1 MSAVTETNKTVLHS
15 PPLAECTD
23 TQAEYPRDSC
33 IHQLFEAQVE
43 RTPHKIAVVF
53 EDSRLTYSELN
64 ARSNRLAHHLRRL
77 GVGPESLV
85 AVFLDRS
92 PDMIVALLGI
102 LKAGGA
108 YVPLDPSYPKDRLAF
123 MMEDAQI
130 TALVTERRLFE
141 ELPAHTSQV
150 VCVDAISETASQDD
164 DENSDCR
171 ATAEDLAYVIYTSGS
186 TGRPKGVQVL
196 HRAVVNFLFSMQRRP
211 GLTDEDILLSTTTI
225 SFDIAAL
232 EIFLPLITGACV
244 VVVSRD
250 VATDGTQLAAEIAR
264 SRATILQATPATW
277 RLLLGAGWEGDRKLR
292 MLCGGEA
299 LPPDLAARLLERGG
313 CLWNLYGPTE
323 TTIWSSLYQVKPGDE
338 KILIGRPIANTQIYL
353 LDEELKPVPV
363 GTPGELYIG
372 GDGLARGY
380 LNRPELTAEKF
391 IKNPISDEPG
401 SRLYRTGDLAQR
413 MPDGQIECLGR
424 IDHQVKIRGFRIE
437 LGEIEAA
444 LREHASV
451 RESVVVA
458 REDAPGDKRL
468 VAYVV
473 LDSRAP
479 ELDSATRAGEMRN
492 LLSARLPD
500 YMIPSAFVAID
511 RLPLTPNGKIDRN
524 ALLAPDRMR
533 PEGRQPLIAPRDPL
547 EHQLVQIWED
557 VLEVRPIGVRDNF
570 FELGGHS
577 LLAAQMMNEVE
588 QACGKRLALDK
599 LYREAT
605 IEALASLLLEG
616 EQQARQS
623 PIVEIRAGGSRQ
635 PFFFLH
641 GDHSGGG
648 FYCLNLA
655 RRLESDQPFYVLPP
669 HGTDGGR
676 IPPSIEGMA
685 ACRLRTLRELQPRGP
700 YLLGGFC
707 NGALVAF
714 EMARQLEREGERV
727 DLLAL
732 VYVSATNTRLG
743 AVQTVVRRLSSL
755 FGVEPEKQLE
765 HFLYLRSRIVRSK
778 RALTRY
784 KSRLTELWRAEADVQ
799 LAFIQSKAKRL
810 MEKKGRSLSARRGSA
825 DVAGRDKATVSNQ
838 NGAGA
843 KMATRWDITADYSR
857 LMHGYVPRRYKGR
870 ITLFWPEEVARFP
883 GDPTMGWRKV
893 AAGGVE
899 VYPIAGRH
907 LTCITRHVDVL
918 ADRLNACLQK
928 VQSGL

>member
-15 PPLAECTD
+15 PPLAECND
-23 TQAEYPRDSC
+23 TQAEYPRGSC

-43 RTPHKIAVVF
+43 RTPLKIAVVF
-53 EDSRLTYSELN
+53 DDSRLTYSELN

-130 TALVTERRLFE
+130 TALVTEHRLSE
-141 ELPAHTSQV
+141 ELSAHTSQV
-150 VCVDAISETASQDD
+150 VCVDAISEAASQDD
-164 DENSDCR
+164 IENLDCR

-186 TGRPKGVQVL
+186 TGSPKGVQVL

-244 VVVSRD
+244 VMVSRN
-250 VATDGTQLAAEIAR
+250 VAADGARLAAEIAR
-264 SRATILQATPATW
+264 SRATVLQATPATW
-277 RLLLGAGWEGDRKLR
+277 RLLLGVGWEGDRRLR

-353 LDEELKPVPV
+353 LDEELKPVPA

-391 IKNPISDEPG
+391 IKNPFSDEPG

-437 LGEIEAA
+437 LGEIEAV
-444 LREHASV
+444 LREHASI

-458 REDAPGDKRL
+458 REDAPGDKRV

-473 LDSRAP
+473 FDSKAP
-479 ELDSATRAGEMRN
+479 EPDSATRAVEMRD

-524 ALLAPDRMR
+524 ALPAPARMR
-533 PEGRQPLIAPRDPL
+533 PEACQPLIAPRDPL
-547 EHQLVQIWED
+547 EYQLVQIWED
-557 VLEVRPIGVRDNF
+557 VLDVRPVGVKDNF

-577 LLAAQMMNEVE
+577 LLAAQMMNQVE
-588 QACGKRLALDK
+588 QVCGKRLALDK
-599 LYREAT
+599 LYGEAT
-605 IEALASLLLEG
+605 IEALASLLFEG

-623 PIVEIRAGGSRQ
+623 PIVEVKAGGCRQ

-641 GDHSGGG
+641 GDYSGGG

-655 RRLESDQPFYVLPP
+655 RRLESDQPFYVLSP
-669 HGTDGGR
+669 HGTDGGH
-676 IPPSIEGMA
+676 IPPSIEEMA

-714 EMARQLEREGERV
+714 EMARQLEREGERI

-732 VYVSATNTRLG
+732 VYISATNTRLG
-743 AVQTVVRRLSSL
+743 AVQALVRRLGSL
-755 FGVEPEKQLE
+755 FGVVPEKQLE

-784 KSRLTELWRAEADVQ
+784 KSRLTELWRAEADEQ
-799 LAFIQSKAKRL
+799 LAFIRSKAKRV
-810 MEKKGRSLSARRGSA
+810 MEKRGRSAGAARKDQTPG
-825 DVAGRDKATVSNQ
+825 SNQ

-843 KMATRWDITADYSR
+843 RRATRWDITADYSR

-893 AAGGVE
+893 AEGGVE
-899 VYPIAGRH
+899 VYAIAGKH

-928 VQSGL
+928 AQSGLR